1 MVQFHALPADTEE
14 TEVAAA
20 LSAVMAFIATADNA
34 EEPQAKT
41 AFSKTVG
48 WKAASRLE
56 AAGLARAMS
65 GATRSKRSLWKTFV
79 VAAALLAS
87 GLTGGLKAKADTAR
101 DKDANDIAAAAL
113 QFSGHGKQR
122 TPIRVGLVLKAKG
135 ITFDAVDGARIINM
149 MSGATVATLPAQSSW
164 SLNIQGAGNLAVA
177 SRGNTPSLDKIAREA
192 AQRGNNVRNVGYFP
206 SRIQPLRGDLKLP
219 TGLDA
224 LAPSALPV
232 RASNGYLVVPGQGGN
247 DDDLVA
253 LNGKLYRGCL
263 WIRPTADAPAAGTK
277 QPEPSVSVI
286 NILDLE
292 DYLLSVLPSEMP
304 ATWPAEALKAQAVAA
319 RSYAVANLGKH
330 AKDGFDVKATIE
342 DQVYSGVSAERDS
355 TNRAVAET
363 EGVVIKFGGKVITAF
378 FHSAGGGFTELSENV
393 WGRNLPYLKSVP
405 DYDDASPHFAWTRQ
419 FTPDSLEKAFGQD
432 LGQILNVMILTRSSA
447 NRVQDALLVGSN
459 GTRYVTGDVLRSA
472 LKLPSTVF
480 NVGCDENGYTFA
492 GRGFGHGLGLSQWG
506 AKALAEQGYNAAQI
520 LTYYYKD
527 VSVESIGDALGI

>member
-1 MVQFHALPADTEE
+1 
-14 TEVAAA
+14 
-20 LSAVMAFIATADNA
+20 MAFIATADNA